1 MPEVFGEFN
10 RGGVL
15 FLGDWPQWT
24 IATMVALA
32 LLVCVLTYLDVSEM
46 RRSRRVALVC
56 LRAAVL
62 SLALLVLLEPAL
74 ELEQV
79 SVVPNH
85 VAVLVDVSESQSLEI
100 GDGGTR
106 YSRAAEAIEAF
117 DREFAGENEDHVF
130 HYLALAELTDTATSE
145 ELIGWR
151 PSGGATHLLEAI
163 ERFVA
168 SHGARDIGGVVVISD
183 GIDNGALGGRVRRG
197 EELDAETLELLQSF
211 EAPVHTVATARAG
224 DIRDIAIERVVHDDF
239 AFVRN
244 AVAVSA
250 DLKILGYTEG
260 LVNVTLRREGELL
273 QTRTIP
279 LEPDRTDYRVDFE
292 FVPELIG
299 KEIYAVDVDVLEG
312 EALETNNREL
322 FVLNVIRDKI
332 RVLQV
337 VGRPSWDV
345 RFMRQLLQNN
355 PNVDLICFFIL
366 RTQDDIHRGSEREL
380 SLIPF
385 PTDELFNEELG
396 SFDLVVFQNFD
407 YGPYNMRQYLPQIRD
422 YVRNGGGF
430 VMIGGDR
437 SFASGGYSGTAV
449 ADILPVELPSGG
461 AANLVDESSF
471 RPVLTDAGQRHPIT
485 RLEFDA
491 VDNAELWGELPP
503 LRGTNRVLAPRE
515 GAVVLA
521 EHPSLEAGE
530 GGMPVITVA
539 DIGAGRSMAV
549 TYDSSWRWNFEHVSR
564 GGASGPYTGFWNSAI
579 RWLIRDPALNLV
591 DVELSEEVVS
601 PNETLAGTVRVFG
614 PDYAPLADTVLTL
627 TVTRRPLE
635 NLSEEPTVFSEEV
648 IRSNDRGTAR
658 FELGLPEPGAYS
670 VRARMEDESGDVLED
685 TEVFLVVRRSRELR
699 DIEPR
704 ADLLEA
710 LSEATDGRHLND
722 PTRADSLRFAA
733 PRVEEV
739 DRREV
744 IDLWS
749 SPWFFALLAGLLAT
763 EWSLRRRWGR
773 L

>member
-1 MPEVFGEFN
+1 VPEILGEFN

-15 FLGDWPQWT
+15 FLGDWPQWA
-24 IATMVALA
+24 IASMIVLA
-32 LLVCVLTYLDVSEM
+32 VLVCVLTYLDVSEM
-46 RRSRRVALVC
+46 RRTRRVALVS

-62 SLALLVLLEPAL
+62 SLALFVLLEPAL

-85 VAVLVDVSESQSLEI
+85 VAVIVDVSESQTLETVE
-100 GDGGTR
+100 GETR
-106 YSRAAEAIEAF
+106 QSRSSEAIEAF
-117 DREFAGENEDHVF
+117 EQEFGGDTEDHIF
-130 HYLALAELTDTATSE
+130 HYLALSDLTESATAE
-145 ELIGWR
+145 ELAAWVPDGD
-151 PSGGATHLLEAI
+151 STHILAGI

-168 SHGARDIGGVVVISD
+168 AHGARDVGGIVIVSD
-183 GIDNGALGGRVRRG
+183 GIDNGALGARVRRG

-211 EAPVHTVATARAG
+211 GAPVHTISTAQAG
-224 DIRDIAIERVVHDDF
+224 EIRDIAIERVVHDDF

-250 DLKILGYTEG
+250 DLKVLGFTQG
-260 LVNVTLRREGELL
+260 VVNVTLRREGELL
-273 QTRTIP
+273 QTRSVP
-279 LEPDRTDYRVDFE
+279 LEPGRTDYRVDFE

-299 KEIYAVDVDVLEG
+299 KEIYAVDVDLLEG

-407 YGPYNMRQYLPQIRD
+407 YGPYNMRQYLPQISD
-422 YVRNGGGF
+422 YVRDGGGF
-430 VMIGGDR
+430 AMIGGDR
-437 SFASGGYSGTAV
+437 SFSSGGYAGTAV
-449 ADILPVELPSGG
+449 ADILPVELPSGSS
-461 AANLVDESSF
+461 ADLVDESSF

-521 EHPSLEAGE
+521 EHPSLQAGA
-530 GGMPVITVA
+530 GAMPVITVA
-539 DIGAGRSMAV
+539 DIGEGRSMAV

-591 DVELSEEVVS
+591 DVELSEEVVA
-601 PNETLAGTVRVFG
+601 PNETLVGNVRVFG
-614 PDYAPLADTVLTL
+614 PDYAPLVDASLTL
-627 TVTRRPLE
+627 IVTRRPLE
-635 NLSEEPTVFSEEV
+635 NLGEEPVVFSEQFF
-648 IRSNDRGTAR
+648 RSNDRGTAR

-670 VRARMEDESGDVLED
+670 VRARMEDESGDILED

-704 ADLLEA
+704 AELLEA
-710 LSEATDGRHLND
+710 LSDATDGRHLTD
-722 PTRADSLRFAA
+722 PSRAGSLRFSE

-749 SPWFFALLAGLLAT
+749 SPWFFALLGGLLAI